1 MSKHFKTD
9 SVIVRKF
16 NMKDVEQVYSNLL
29 LQSNYNGTQEEVN
42 ENTNNNNEDT
52 KEQKFNNIN
61 RRIRNKY
68 VKSEKSIYQS
78 IEQTKLIVK
87 SAINEYYT
95 DEPTWAVEDKV
106 NKNLVGVI
114 RVTNY
119 SQKNKMCNITWT
131 MSYKYWDN
139 NFMKDALT
147 QIFNFLFTKKNI
159 ELIECSYYEQNNS
172 TNIILNEIGMTK
184 EAVLR
189 DRRVNEQTNKKE
201 NFVIYS
207 INKEEFFETIERKS
221 VDDRSYKS
229 LRRKI

>member
-1 MSKHFKTD
+1 MTKHFKTD

-16 NMKDVEQVYSNLL
+16 NMKDVEQVYSNILF
-29 LQSNYNGTQEEVN
+29 QNDSENTQEKI
-42 ENTNNNNEDT
+42 TEDT
-52 KEQKFNNIN
+52 NLES
-61 RRIRNKY
+61 
-68 VKSEKSIYQS
+68 VKHES

-119 SQKNKMCNITWT
+119 SKKNKMCNITWT

-139 NFMKDALT
+139 KFMEEALK
-147 QIFNFLFTKKNI
+147 QIFKFMFTKKNI
-159 ELIECSYYEQNNS
+159 ELIECSYYEQDSNTS
-172 TNIILNEIGMTK
+172 TVLDEIGMTK
-184 EAVLR
+184 EATLR
-189 DRRVNEQTNKKE
+189 DRRFNESTNKKE

-207 INKEEFFETIERKS
+207 ISKDEFFSLMNLSATKKTSKIEEAYRE
-221 VDDRSYKS
+221 
-229 LRRKI
+229 LKIKI

>member
-1 MSKHFKTD
+1 MTKHFKTD

-16 NMKDVEQVYSNLL
+16 NMKDVEQVYSNILF
-29 LQSNYNGTQEEVN
+29 QNDSENTQEKITEG
-42 ENTNNNNEDT
+42 TNLES
-52 KEQKFNNIN
+52 
-61 RRIRNKY
+61 
-68 VKSEKSIYQS
+68 VKHES

-119 SQKNKMCNITWT
+119 SKKNKMCNITWT

-139 NFMKDALT
+139 KFMEEALK
-147 QIFNFLFTKKNI
+147 QIFKFMFTKKNI
-159 ELIECSYYEQNNS
+159 ELIECSYYEQDSNTS
-172 TNIILNEIGMTK
+172 TVLDEIGMTK
-184 EAVLR
+184 EATLR
-189 DRRVNEQTNKKE
+189 DRRFNESTNKKE

-207 INKEEFFETIERKS
+207 ISKDEFFSLMNLSATKKTSKIEEAYRE
-221 VDDRSYKS
+221 
-229 LRRKI
+229 LKIKI

>member
-1 MSKHFKTD
+1 MTKHFKTD

-16 NMKDVEQVYSNLL
+16 NMKDVEQVYSNILF
-29 LQSNYNGTQEEVN
+29 QNDSENTQEKITEG
-42 ENTNNNNEDT
+42 TNLES
-52 KEQKFNNIN
+52 
-61 RRIRNKY
+61 
-68 VKSEKSIYQS
+68 VKHES

-119 SQKNKMCNITWT
+119 SKKNKMCNITWT

-139 NFMKDALT
+139 KFMEEALK
-147 QIFNFLFTKKNI
+147 QIFKFMFTKKNI
-159 ELIECSYYEQNNS
+159 ELIECSYYEQDSNTS
-172 TNIILNEIGMTK
+172 TVLDEIGMTK
-184 EAVLR
+184 EATLR
-189 DRRVNEQTNKKE
+189 DRRFNESTNKKE

-207 INKEEFFETIERKS
+207 ISKDEFF
-221 VDDRSYKS
+221 S
-229 LRRKI
+229 LMNLSATKKTSKNEEAYRELKIKI

>member
-1 MSKHFKTD
+1 MTKHFKTD

-16 NMKDVEQVYSNLL
+16 NMKDVEQVYSNILF
-29 LQSNYNGTQEEVN
+29 QNDSENTQEKITEG
-42 ENTNNNNEDT
+42 TNLES
-52 KEQKFNNIN
+52 
-61 RRIRNKY
+61 
-68 VKSEKSIYQS
+68 VKHES

-119 SQKNKMCNITWT
+119 SKKNKMCNITWT

-139 NFMKDALT
+139 KFMEEALK
-147 QIFNFLFTKKNI
+147 QIFKFMFTKKNI
-159 ELIECSYYEQNNS
+159 ELIECSYYEQDSNTS
-172 TNIILNEIGMTK
+172 TVLDEIGMTK
-184 EAVLR
+184 EATLR
-189 DRRVNEQTNKKE
+189 DRRFNESTNKKE

-207 INKEEFFETIERKS
+207 ISKDEFFSLMNLSATKKTSKIEETYRE
-221 VDDRSYKS
+221 
-229 LRRKI
+229 LKIKI